1 MTDLVTLE
9 DKETIFLGDFNV
21 DLIKHETNLKYLH
34 EVYQFEQLI
43 SEPTRVV
50 KNISTLIDHIY
61 TTRSEMNRESGVIP
75 LGLSDHHMVYMI
87 RKYKHPKTN
96 HKHTEINY
104 RSYKSF
110 NAEAFQQDLQQVPWS
125 ILDNIE
131 DPNDN
136 WTTWK
141 SFYIAI
147 LDKHAPQRI
156 RRIRTDSAPWINDA
170 IVTAMQERD
179 DKHEQARRFN
189 TKDLWLGY
197 KKARNELV
205 TRIREAK
212 EQYYSDLVKENMHNS
227 KSLWKT
233 LKLLLPGKHKN
244 GAQSFVV
251 NGVFETDPKVVA
263 TAFNNVF
270 VKIGENIVDAF
281 EGSSEGLMFNTRVSM
296 DTLYNNPSIEPSFVL
311 KELKKMSEHKAKYN
325 FLHC

>member
-1 MTDLVTLE
+1 MHKQNVTKVRLFYRPPDSKVSWTHKFETMTDLVTLE

-21 DLIKHETNLKYLH
+21 DLIKYETNLKYLH

-43 SEPTRVV
+43 SEPTRVA
-50 KNISTLIDHIY
+50 KNTSILIDHIY

-141 SFYIAI
+141 SFFFAI
-147 LDKHAPQRI
+147 LDKHAPQQI
-156 RRIRTDSAPWINDA
+156 RRIRTDSDPWVNDT
-170 IVTAMQERD
+170 ILTAMQERN
-179 DKHEQARRFN
+179 DKHEQTCRFN
-189 TKDLWLGY
+189 MYVFLFL
-197 KKARNELV
+197 
-205 TRIREAK
+205 
-212 EQYYSDLVKENMHNS
+212 YSDRYILYYITI
-227 KSLWKT
+227 L
-233 LKLLLPGKHKN
+233 
-244 GAQSFVV
+244 Q
-251 NGVFETDPKVVA
+251 VA
-263 TAFNNVF
+263 HTQMIKAYPAPYGLSTTA
-270 VKIGENIVDAF
+270 
-281 EGSSEGLMFNTRVSM
+281 
-296 DTLYNNPSIEPSFVL
+296 
-311 KELKKMSEHKAKYN
+311 
-325 FLHC
+325 